1 MFFICRFP
9 NSAEGFSSGFLR
21 SVYREKGAFEMAE
34 NKENQNPKLKR
45 PEDITPEIRE
55 ILSERWG
62 EQSDERYIAMERDY
76 RNLKSDNEDVFDSV
90 AMHLRDMVKWRML
103 REDAIRENDTKMIT
117 ALNQSIKQA
126 DGMIKAAREQ
136 KTIVKRSVDGLVTAL
151 EKHGMM
157 KDGVFL
163 LNGVIN
169 YIRNDKGRFN
179 MSRDALDAQI
189 LAITN
194 TMRMNNG
201 LSELVE
207 LPEELQVQDRLGE
220 FMAEP
225 SFKERETMM
234 ELGMAVRRQGAKH

>member
-1 MFFICRFP
+1 
-9 NSAEGFSSGFLR
+9 
-21 SVYREKGAFEMAE
+21 
-34 NKENQNPKLKR
+34 
-45 PEDITPEIRE
+45 
-55 ILSERWG
+55 
-62 EQSDERYIAMERDY
+62 MERDY

-163 LNGVIN
+163 STTSATT
-169 YIRNDKGRFN
+169 K
-179 MSRDALDAQI
+179 
-189 LAITN
+189 
-194 TMRMNNG
+194 
-201 LSELVE
+201 
-207 LPEELQVQDRLGE
+207 
-220 FMAEP
+220 
-225 SFKERETMM
+225 
-234 ELGMAVRRQGAKH
+234 AVST

>member
-1 MFFICRFP
+1 M
-9 NSAEGFSSGFLR
+9 
-21 SVYREKGAFEMAE
+21 
-34 NKENQNPKLKR
+34 
-45 PEDITPEIRE
+45 
-55 ILSERWG
+55 
-62 EQSDERYIAMERDY
+62 
-76 RNLKSDNEDVFDSV
+76 
-90 AMHLRDMVKWRML
+90 
-103 REDAIRENDTKMIT
+103 
-117 ALNQSIKQA
+117 
-126 DGMIKAAREQ
+126 
-136 KTIVKRSVDGLVTAL
+136 TAL